1 MSTLSY
7 LTPNFTPFQS
17 SGGMC
22 YPSTDYAGINQRGGG
37 NYCGDGLIPTSTGKN
52 MYLATDYGVDYDKV
66 SKDNYGID
74 YSTAFGG
81 AKMNK
86 GKKSKKTKETKKKST
101 TAKKKKAKKPTMKMM
116 WGGQESSG
124 ATPMDQRYFNP
135 NMHIVNYPANSGM
148 GVKSAYGPIELGD
161 AGVGMLAPYSLSAN
175 SSSLM
180 QTGGS
185 KSKSKS
191 SSSNKNSESSSSKKN
206 SKSSSSKKNSRS
218 SSDKNKNKNSK
229 RRTMYGGQESSGATP
244 MDQRFYD
251 ANMKVLDYPAN
262 SGMGVQSAYG
272 QIELGDAGVGMLA
285 PYTSS
290 NCSSANHSSGMQTG
304 GAKTMKKKKMTEKEK
319 LMKKKKNTLKKKK
332 MMIGGRGI
340 NEPIPAISDVPVT
353 AVQNGVNGAVGSLT
367 QFLSQLDSDYEK
379 SLDVI
384 RSVKIGNQRLIQAG
398 GSKEKKMMMMEK
410 KKMMSLKEKERMM
423 KMKEKEKMMKMK
435 EREKMMKMKEKEK
448 MMKMKEKEK
457 KMKMMLKKKMMKGG
471 DGSDFAT
478 TLSSRGPV
486 NAPDGYWGVD
496 GETWFRQFNKTGEY
510 IPNSLLPGAATPGL
524 IGQNSSCVSGYDS
537 MDLNYP
543 AMGQN

>member
-17 SGGMC
+17 SGGIC

-37 NYCGDGLIPTSTGKN
+37 NYSDGGLIPTSTGKN

-81 AKMNK
+81 AKMTK
-86 GKKSKKTKETKKKST
+86 GKKSKETKKKST
-101 TAKKKKAKKPTMKMM
+101 SDKKKKAKKPTMKMM

-124 ATPMDQRYFNP
+124 ATPMDQRFFNP
-135 NMHIVNYPANSGM
+135 NAPIVNYPANSGM
-148 GVKSAYGPIELGD
+148 GVKSAYGHIELGD
-161 AGVGMLAPYSLSAN
+161 AGVGMLAPYTSSNCSSAN

-191 SSSNKNSESSSSKKN
+191 SSSKKKSKSKSNDKNS
-206 SKSSSSKKNSRS
+206 
-218 SSDKNKNKNSK
+218 SK
-229 RRTMYGGQESSGATP
+229 RKTMYGGQESSGATP

-272 QIELGDAGVGMLA
+272 PIELGDAGVGMLA

-304 GAKTMKKKKMTEKEK
+304 GAKTIKKKMTEKEK
-319 LMKKKKNTLKKKK
+319 LVKKKK
-332 MMIGGRGI
+332 MTEKKKMMKGGVI
-340 NEPIPAISDVPVT
+340 YKPIPAISEAPVS
-353 AVQNGVNGAVGSLT
+353 AVQNGINGAIGSLT
-367 QFLSQLDSDYEK
+367 KFLSQLDSDYEK

-384 RSVKIGNQRLIQAG
+384 RSVRIGNQLLIQTG
-398 GSKEKKMMMMEK
+398 GAKDKKMMMEK
-410 KKMMSLKEKERMM
+410 KKMMGLKEKEKMM
-423 KMKEKEKMMKMK
+423 KMKEKEKMMRMK
-435 EREKMMKMKEKEK
+435 EKEKMMRMKEKEK

-486 NAPDGYWGVD
+486 NAPDKFWGVD

-510 IPNSLLPGAATPGL
+510 IPNSQLPGAATPGL
-524 IGQNSSCVSGYDS
+524 IGQNSSCVSAYDA

-543 AMGQN
+543 VMGQN